1 MYVCNYLFLK
11 IMKRFQFV
19 LIAIICLII
28 NVETQAA
35 QTGIQVLEAK
45 GWKES
50 AYITWQMNEAHESY
64 HVYYAAEGQDF
75 VQIDQALLR
84 RYPDHARADV
94 PGLKAGNY
102 RLKSYP

>member
-1 MYVCNYLFLK
+1 
-11 IMKRFQFV
+11 MKRFFFI
-19 LIAIICLII
+19 LTAIICL
-28 NVETQAA
+28 TSSMQA
-35 QTGIQVLEAK
+35 QILEAK

-84 RYPDHARADV
+84 KYPDHAR
-94 PGLKAGNY
+94 
-102 RLKSYP
+102 